1 MFAINFAEMGARDLS
16 FLSCLAYGKFGITAV
31 IRRAL
36 AVLQAF
42 IIIRSSM
49 SPSFTSPGAVDWIMK
64 TSSSRTDSPIV
75 TDVSW
80 FEYCTTRTLVRSIPS
95 LEIVRK
101 SCTQVQS
108 FCLCFHLASVVLA
121 HRRSYMNERVE
132 ITHTCPQLSEPEE
145 DDYCPSRAS

>member
-1 MFAINFAEMGARDLS
+1 
-16 FLSCLAYGKFGITAV
+16 
-31 IRRAL
+31 
-36 AVLQAF
+36 
-42 IIIRSSM
+42 M

-101 SCTQVQS
+101 SCIQVRS
-108 FCLCFHLASVVLA
+108 FCFCFHLASIVLA
-121 HRRSYMNERVE
+121 HRRSYLDEKE
-132 ITHTCPQLSEPEE
+132 
-145 DDYCPSRAS
+145 